1 MKQIAYQTFIPRQNY
16 ANTQHGISLLFT
28 VVLLLALTVVAI
40 TVTTSN
46 QTQSILVR
54 NNQFRLEAFNAS
66 YTEIDA
72 QIDAINQRAL
82 SAGPPTYVDVL
93 ISGDFNQR
101 IEAGDN
107 QLVLLSTAASGGQG
121 NEPDDLDDSDND
133 TSGSGNDVEVAG
145 VARAISQVYRGP
157 CQVFGEE
164 ASVNAASVV
173 CNEIRI
179 DSDTQLTNTSVGS
192 MQRQVYE
199 YRSLGSQ

>member
-1 MKQIAYQTFIPRQNY
+1 MKQIAYQTFIPRQSP
-16 ANTQHGISLLFT
+16 ANIQAGISLLFT
-28 VVLLLALTVVAI
+28 VVLLLALTVIAI

-93 ISGDFNQR
+93 ISGEFNQR

-107 QLVLLSTAASGGQG
+107 ELALLSTAASAGQLS
-121 NEPDDLDDSDND
+121 EPDDAGND
-133 TSGSGNDVEVAG
+133 TSGPSNNVEVAG

-157 CQVFGEE
+157 CQIFGEE

-179 DSDTQLTNTSVGS
+179 DSDTQLANTSVGS

-199 YRSLGSQ
+199 YRSLGGE

>member
-1 MKQIAYQTFIPRQNY
+1 MKQTTKFTFTPQQIHSRQE
-16 ANTQHGISLLFT
+16 GISLLLT
-28 VVLLLALTVVAI
+28 VLVLLALTIIAI
-40 TVTTSN
+40 TVTNSN
-46 QTQSILVR
+46 QTQSTLVR

-72 QIDAINQRAL
+72 QIDVINQRAL

-93 ISGDFNQR
+93 IAGDFNQR

-107 QLVLLSTAASGGQG
+107 DLALLATAA
-121 NEPDDLDDSDND
+121 
-133 TSGSGNDVEVAG
+133 TGSQVS
-145 VARAISQVYRGP
+145 VARSLTQVYRGP

-164 ASVNAASVV
+164 TSVNTPSVI

-179 DSDTQLTNTSVGS
+179 DSDAELINTNVGS